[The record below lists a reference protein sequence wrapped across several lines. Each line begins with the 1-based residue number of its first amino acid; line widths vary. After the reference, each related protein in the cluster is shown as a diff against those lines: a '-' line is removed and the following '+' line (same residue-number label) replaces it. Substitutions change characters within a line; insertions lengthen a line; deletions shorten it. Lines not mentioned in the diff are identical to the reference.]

1 MIENDGLTGDRGIGS
16 VKNGEPT
23 VQDGLNDQPGFPSA
37 RGALR
42 KDSYLQSLEKGLAVL
57 EAFTAEEPELT
68 ITQIAQR
75 TSQDRAGARR
85 ALLTLAQIGYLNQ
98 NGKRFSLTA
107 RVLNLGYQ
115 YLSALPF
122 WEQAHPVLEELS
134 DELKETISIGVL
146 DGRDVVF
153 ILRVPAKRLLT
164 FDPSTGSRVPAHVHS
179 LGHVLLGAMTD
190 TELDAFLDGAE
201 LRAFTAKTVSDR
213 RELRAMIRAAGD
225 QGWAFAASQ
234 HEENLGGISVPLV
247 DNRGRATAALNV
259 NFIMDTEAEAKAR
272 GTMLPRLQLA
282 ARRIQYL
289 MGRNGLPK
297 GRQSRE

>member
-1 MIENDGLTGDRGIGS
+1 M
-16 VKNGEPT
+16 KNHEPD
-23 VQDGLNDQPGFPSA
+23 VQNGPKDQRGFPSA

-42 KDSYLQSLEKGLAVL
+42 KDSYLLSLEKGLAVL
-57 EAFTAEEPELT
+57 EAFTANEPELS
-68 ITQIAQR
+68 IAQIAQR
-75 TSQDRAGARR
+75 TSQDRASARR

-122 WEQAHPVLEELS
+122 WELAHPVLEELS
-134 DELKETISIGVL
+134 DELNETISVGVL

-190 TELDAFLDGAE
+190 TELDAFLDAAE
-201 LRAFTAKTVSDR
+201 LKAFTTRTVCDR

-234 HEENLGGISVPLV
+234 HEENLGGISVPLL
-247 DNRGRATAALNV
+247 DHRGRMTAALNV
-259 NFIMDTEAEAKAR
+259 NFIMDTEAEAKAH

-282 ARRIQYL
+282 ARKIQHL
-289 MGRNGLPK
+289 MGRNAPAQGMADL
-297 GRQSRE
+297 